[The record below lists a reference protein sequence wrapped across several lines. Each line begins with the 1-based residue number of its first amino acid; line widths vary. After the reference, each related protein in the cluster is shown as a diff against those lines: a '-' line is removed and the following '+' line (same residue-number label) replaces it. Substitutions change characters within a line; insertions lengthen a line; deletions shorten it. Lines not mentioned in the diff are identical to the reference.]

1 MWMELKKSKKN
12 KCAILWI
19 GLLLV
24 WCSTASAQNPTQD
37 MDYWVQIDDLKNDL
51 AQIEKTMMDL
61 PDVVNPSELR
71 VCLRDNK
78 YALVHKAGKDRDAA
92 ILIQDKLSQHL
103 KSKFSTSVVQYD
115 PAQCFYTAYIFNKN
129 NQVKFAKPSASV
141 KKKDPTQPEVHIHPD
156 FQRGASPKKE
166 TTNRAEVVMDSMVQ
180 VLPEVS
186 IQVFLSNL
194 DINRITCMGDRPV
207 KDIVYSAEKGVTTKI
222 NGSNAFIKLQMHQ
235 ASPSA
240 VPEVIDEPVEL
251 YVVCGNDNDVYTLIG
266 IPKKIPAQWVQLISK
281 TGNIKKNLTLFEGKD
296 FERKL
301 ITFMRQAWTEDFPD
315 SYTVK
320 DINCQI
326 FPPDFGWLD
335 IALKRRVSIEGEGF
349 ILKEFIMRLNPDA
362 GIITKEIQ
370 EKDFLVPDISSNPLA
385 MTLDSMTLKKD
396 TITRLFVV
404 ERSVNDSGV
413 NISRTKN

>member
-1 MWMELKKSKKN
+1 M
-12 KCAILWI
+12 
-19 GLLLV
+19 
-24 WCSTASAQNPTQD
+24 
-37 MDYWVQIDDLKNDL
+37 
-51 AQIEKTMMDL
+51 
-61 PDVVNPSELR
+61 
-71 VCLRDNK
+71 
-78 YALVHKAGKDRDAA
+78 
-92 ILIQDKLSQHL
+92 
-103 KSKFSTSVVQYD
+103 VQYD
-115 PAQCFYTAYIFNKN
+115 HSQCFYTAYIFNKD
-129 NQVKFAKPSASV
+129 NQLKFVKPSSPV
-141 KKKDPTQPEVHIHPD
+141 KKVNPPKPVIHIHPD

-166 TTNRAEVVMDSMVQ
+166 TPSSATVVTDAMVQ
-180 VLPEVS
+180 VMPEVS
-186 IQVFLSNL
+186 SQVFLSNL

-301 ITFMRQAWTEDFPD
+301 ITFMRQAWTEEYPD
-315 SYTVK
+315 SYTVE

-326 FPPDFGWLD
+326 FPADFGWLD
-335 IALKRRVSIEGEGF
+335 IAVRRRVSVEGEGF
-349 ILKEFIMRLNPDA
+349 VIKEYIMRLNPDA

-396 TITRLFVV
+396 TVTRLFVV
-404 ERSVNDSGV
+404 ERSGNGPGI
-413 NISRTKN
+413 NISGPKN